1 MFLVETK
8 PVVGELYGFN
18 YTSGGGLGGST
29 TKKRLVLVE
38 RVDNDGFFGHDFLA
52 NGPRIFKFKKIKS
65 AKNFTSNMA
74 VYSYEAV
81 EFEFKGWV
89 DEAVERYQDNGCLV
103 YDNEDEELLYIVNYK
118 G

>member
-29 TKKRLVLVE
+29 TKKRLVLVQK
-38 RVDNDGFFGHDFLA
+38 VDNDGFFGHDFLA
-52 NGPRIFKFKKIKS
+52 NGSRKFKFKKIQS
-65 AKNFTSNMA
+65 AKNFTDKVD
-74 VYSYEAV
+74 VYSYDTV
-81 EFEFKGWV
+81 EFERGSV
-89 DEAVERYQDNGCLV
+89 DEAVELYQDKGCLV
-103 YDNEDEELLYIVNYK
+103 YDDEDKELLYIVNYK